1 MKMAHQMVS
10 WTTEDSG
17 MAAARRRSPSSRTS
31 GRCWEPPLRRE
42 PQLSRRGTA
51 ELLREPW
58 LVNRLPALPL
68 PKALQ
73 PLPFKTAASLRGV
86 HSVCSAALG
95 AGDSCTG
102 DDICGARGGNPVGR
116 VVDWVRELR
125 RAAGRSA
132 SLSMLRPSDDT
143 DRAPLLSIE
152 WPGRCTCC
160 LGSSG
165 SSLKH
170 TTTTLTLSPLFRS
183 NAYCTSSAA
192 HCSALLCCRSLA
204 AAKFTAAW
212 LEDTSQSPSQAKS
225 RNSSAAVMRC
235 SRTSGAAVSGPPKLP
250 SLQTFRLSRW

>member
-1 MKMAHQMVS
+1 
-10 WTTEDSG
+10 

-143 DRAPLLSIE
+143 DRAPLLSI
-152 WPGRCTCC
+152 CNTCHR
-160 LGSSG
+160 LRRHVQN
-165 SSLKH
+165 SLLS
-170 TTTTLTLSPLFRS
+170 TTTFHLTLHSKTSADEQAWSMIKARPNQVSPSGQGDAR
-183 NAYCTSSAA
+183 AA
-192 HCSALLCCRSLA
+192 WA
-204 AAKFTAAW
+204 AAVH
-212 LEDTSQSPSQAKS
+212 P
-225 RNSSAAVMRC
+225 
-235 SRTSGAAVSGPPKLP
+235 
-250 SLQTFRLSRW
+250 